1 MKQTAKI
8 AAKEATAAGVNWTFA
23 PMVDI
28 SQDARWERIMESA
41 GDNPYLNKKVALA
54 KRNVY
59 QGNDVEDG
67 PLFPFG
73 Q

>member
-67 PLFPFG
+67 PLFPFV